1 MLRDTIL
8 VFNRAMRLSLRNPAW
23 VIIGLMQPILYLV
36 MFGPLLEP
44 LGSMP
49 GFPSGSAFQVFVP
62 GILVQLGLFGA
73 AFVGFGIIAEWRSG
87 VIERMRVTPMSRTA
101 LLLGRVLRDA
111 VVLVVQAVIL
121 VLTAVV
127 FFDLRAPLDG
137 VLLGLVLVGVLGI
150 TMASISYGV
159 ALSLKSEDAFAPLL
173 NSVMM
178 PVMLLSG
185 IMLPMSLGPDW
196 LYNLSRINPMSYIVD
211 GARAA
216 FRGDFGAQAFTI
228 GVIVSVVLAALGV
241 GLGGRIFRRETS

>member
-8 VFNRAMRLSLRNPAW
+8 VFNRAMKLSLRNPAW

-44 LGSMP
+44 LGNMP

-216 FRGDFGAQAFTI
+216 FRGDFGAQAFTV
-228 GVIVSVVLAALGV
+228 GAIVSVVLAALGV
-241 GLGGRIFRRETS
+241 GLGGRIFRRENA

>member
-1 MLRDTIL
+1 VLRDTIL
-8 VFNRAMRLSLRNPAW
+8 VFNRAMKLSLRNPAW

-44 LGSMP
+44 LGNMP

-159 ALSLKSEDAFAPLL
+159 ALALKSEDAFAPLL

-216 FRGDFGAQAFTI
+216 FRGDFGTQAFTI
-228 GVIVSVVLAALGV
+228 GVLVSVVLAALGV

>member
-1 MLRDTIL
+1 MLRDTML
-8 VFNRAMRLSLRNPAW
+8 VFSRAMKLSLRNPAW

-44 LGSMP
+44 LGNMP

-216 FRGDFGAQAFTI
+216 FRGDFGTQAFTI
-228 GVIVSVVLAALGV
+228 GVIISVVLAALGV